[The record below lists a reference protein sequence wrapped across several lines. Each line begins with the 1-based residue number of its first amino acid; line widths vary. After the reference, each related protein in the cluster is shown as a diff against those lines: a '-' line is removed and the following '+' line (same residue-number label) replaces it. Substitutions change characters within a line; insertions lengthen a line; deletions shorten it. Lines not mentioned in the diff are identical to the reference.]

1 MNWGKGLTIAMVAFM
16 GFIITMVVIMI
27 SADVELESEDY
38 YKKDLA
44 YNSEMEAISRVNEM
58 EQSIELTKGDST
70 FNVKVPTDEF
80 ITDVSIFFN
89 RPNDETQDFVVEMGE
104 RRLEK
109 IPMDR
114 FNPGVYNIE
123 VRFFAKGKSCLQK
136 DRIYV

>member
-44 YNSEMEAISRVNEM
+44 YNGEMEAISRVNEM
-58 EQSIELTKGDST
+58 DQPIELTKGDTS
-70 FNVKVPTDEF
+70 FVVKVPTNEF
-80 ITDVSIFFN
+80 ISDVSIFFS
-89 RPNDETQDFVVEMGE
+89 RPNDESQDFVVEIGE

-109 IPMDR
+109 ISMDR